1 MGEGSTFAHAR
12 ALGHGESMARAPR
25 TPPRFDA
32 RWNDRRRRAARWRS
46 LRWWLLLGVLVAGA
60 LVLGRWQGM
69 GGDWQMQ
76 EPGRFALCGEGRA
89 ARCVVDGD
97 TVMLGQRR
105 VRLTGYDA
113 PELDGACEAERLLAR
128 RARLALRDWLNRG
141 PFALDGGADP
151 PRDRYG
157 RELRAARRTDAA
169 GQEWLADTM
178 VEAGLARSTGWGG
191 GEPGWCG

>member
-1 MGEGSTFAHAR
+1 
-12 ALGHGESMARAPR
+12 MAPAPR
-25 TPPRFDA
+25 TTPRFDA
-32 RWNDRRRRAARWRS
+32 RWNDRRRRAARWRGV
-46 LRWWLLLGVLVAGA
+46 RWWLLLGVLVAGA

-113 PELDGACEAERLLAR
+113 PEFDGACEAERLLAR

-191 GEPGWCG
+191 GEPGW